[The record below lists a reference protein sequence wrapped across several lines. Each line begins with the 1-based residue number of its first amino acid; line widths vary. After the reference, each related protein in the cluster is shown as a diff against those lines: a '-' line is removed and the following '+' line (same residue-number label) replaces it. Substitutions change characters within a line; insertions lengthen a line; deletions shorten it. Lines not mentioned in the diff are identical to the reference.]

1 MSKGWRFVVRDGV
14 SRAERCPCLARHQAK
29 LQSMGLLEAVAPLP
43 GEAERESEQVF
54 PTLEQLPADVRQR
67 LGEVAGQKVL
77 R

>member
-1 MSKGWRFVVRDGV
+1 
-14 SRAERCPCLARHQAK
+14 
-29 LQSMGLLEAVAPLP
+29 MGLLEAVAPLP